1 MACKN
6 NYIPEYVPEDLHCYE
21 RDGLMTNIDQAKC
34 QDFLRDRDCHFKKE
48 QYS

>member
-6 NYIPEYVPEDLHCYE
+6 NYMPEYVPEDLHCYK
-21 RDGLMTNIDQAKC
+21 RDVNIDQAKC
-34 QDFLRDRDCHFKKE
+34 QDFSRDRDGHFKKE